1 MGAMEKESCVLVCV
15 TGQRGCDRLI
25 RRGREIAVES
35 FLPLHVLHVRT
46 GKTMMGNADVSEA
59 LNYLY
64 GLARDADAE
73 MDILTSQDVR
83 GTLCRYAKDHGAR
96 CMVLGVAPG
105 GLSDGGLI
113 GELRRELP
121 DVRFEICDA

>member
-1 MGAMEKESCVLVCV
+1 MRMEKESCVLVCV

-25 RRGREIAVES
+25 RRGREIAVEN

-46 GKTMMGNADVSEA
+46 GKTMLGNADVSEA

-73 MDILTSQDVR
+73 MDILSSQDVR
-83 GTLCRYAKDHGAR
+83 GTLCKYARAHGAR
-96 CMVLGVAPG
+96 YMVLGVAPG
-105 GLSDGGLI
+105 SQGGGGLI
-113 GELRRELP
+113 AELQNDLP
-121 DVRFEICDA
+121 NVCFEVCDA